1 MDRPSFDS
9 ILEKMQFV
17 RQSSKILQKT
27 NKIVSSLVEF
37 LVSISKKYQTSILKL
52 YFKILFQ
59 KDYFQ
64 LNKFVKM
71 LK

>member
-1 MDRPSFDS
+1 MDKPSFDS

-17 RQSSKILQKT
+17 TQSSKILHTQK
-27 NKIVSSLVEF
+27 KVSSLVEF

>member
-59 KDYFQ
+59 KDYF
-64 LNKFVKM
+64 
-71 LK
+71 

>member
-17 RQSSKILQKT
+17 RQSPKILQKT

>member
-17 RQSSKILQKT
+17 TQSSKILQK
-27 NKIVSSLVEF
+27 KKKVSSLVEF
-37 LVSISKKYQTSILKL
+37 LVSISKKCQTSILKL

-64 LNKFVKM
+64 VNKFVKM

>member
-37 LVSISKKYQTSILKL
+37 LVSISKKYQTSILKF

>member
-17 RQSSKILQKT
+17 TQSSKILQKT

-64 LNKFVKM
+64 VNKFVKM
-71 LK
+71 LN

>member
-9 ILEKMQFV
+9 ILEEMQFV
-17 RQSSKILQKT
+17 TQSSKILQKT

-52 YFKILFQ
+52 YFKVLFQ

-64 LNKFVKM
+64 LNKFVKV